1 MIRFINFLHLFKVN
15 LKRNFLKEIVLG
27 LGVIFATMI
36 LITGIAL
43 GDGIEKLFK
52 ESMLNQFPV
61 DEIKINGKVIG
72 SGLGPN
78 TLNLGPVTLSPHKVV
93 YNIHQNVIDQI
104 KEWPEVKGVQPIS
117 KAIFP
122 VTLLLSMKLPVGN
135 RRIVIEPPVIGI
147 ANSLAQDNLKK
158 YHKLVS
164 PSYETDFPEG
174 FQQNNAVLPILIPS
188 FTGKII
194 ANFLRTNNLPVINIM
209 DAQKLV
215 EIKVIMD
222 YSAYVP
228 SNRQSNGRKPIS
240 FTGKIVGYIDTRHTS
255 GIAIPQK
262 DLEDVKHQVLPI
274 EQAKG
279 YESLIIQLKS
289 PKLMKSFMA
298 KLTPYTQK
306 YKLAVEENSLF
317 KRLSHFVEQG
327 VQSYRSIVQD
337 FTGIVLFIN
346 GIAIFYAFL
355 YLFFRR
361 ESEMG
366 LYRFFGATR
375 LEVIMILVLE
385 SMVIGVLCAFIGYAI
400 SYLLLV
406 YYIPGN
412 LDQIIG
418 QLLPKEYR
426 DLLIHTD
433 PGDIFKFQAMRNLA
447 YASIGVLFC
456 IAAAFIPALIGSL
469 RPIQK
474 IN

>member
-1 MIRFINFLHLFKVN
+1 MIRFINFLNLFKIN
-15 LKRNFLKEIVLG
+15 LMRNFLKEIALG
-27 LGVIFATMI
+27 LGVIFATVI

-61 DEIKINGKVIG
+61 DEVKINGMVTG

-78 TLNLGPVTLSPHKVV
+78 TLNLGPITLSSDKKV
-93 YNIHQNVIDQI
+93 YNIHQELIEQL
-104 KEWPEVKGVQPIS
+104 KKWPEVKAIKPIS

-122 VTLLLSMKLPVGN
+122 VTLLLSMKLPAGE
-135 RRIVIEPPVIGI
+135 RRIVIEPPAIGI
-147 ANSLAQDNLKK
+147 PNSLAQDYLKK
-158 YHKLVS
+158 YHKLVN

-174 FQQNNAVLPILIPS
+174 FKKSNEVLPILIPT
-188 FTGKII
+188 FTGEII
-194 ANFLRTNNLPVINIM
+194 TNFLKTNNLPAIDIM
-209 DAQKLV
+209 DAQKLI
-215 EIKVIMD
+215 EIKVIMN
-222 YSAYVP
+222 YSAYIP
-228 SNRQSNGRKPIS
+228 THRQTDGQEPIS
-240 FTGKIVGYIDTRHTS
+240 FTGKIVGYIDTRLSS

-262 DLEDVKHQVLPI
+262 DLEDVKHLVLPI

-279 YESLIIQLKS
+279 YESIIIQLKS
-289 PKLMKSFMA
+289 PGLMKSFMA
-298 KLTPYTQK
+298 KLLPYIQK
-306 YKLAVEENSLF
+306 YHLAVEENSLF

-327 VQSYRSIVQD
+327 LQSYRSLVQD
-337 FTGIVLFIN
+337 FSGIVLFTT

-385 SMVIGVLCAFIGYAI
+385 SLVIAVLCAFTGYFI
-400 SYLLLV
+400 SYILIV
-406 YYIPGN
+406 HYIPGN

-426 DLLIHTD
+426 TFLIHTD
-433 PGDIFKFQAMRNLA
+433 PEDIFKFQAMRNLG
-447 YASIGVLFC
+447 YASIGVVFC
-456 IAAAFIPALIGSL
+456 VVAAFIPAMIGSL
-469 RPIQK
+469 RPIQR
-474 IN
+474 N